1 MSVKRVDSLVPHPRI
16 LETLPLAGALS
27 ETLVGTLKGLFWN
40 LIGALDGNPVT
51 GPQNRLLQG
60 SLL

>member
-27 ETLVGTLKGLFWN
+27 ETLVGTLKEDPILE
-40 LIGALDGNPVT
+40 PHRH
-51 GPQNRLLQG
+51 P
-60 SLL
+60 